1 MTGVVLELGTV
12 VCTVDS
18 GMVDCEMVGSATVD
32 VWLAAELG
40 VWEAGAVESALE
52 PLAAEQ

>member
-1 MTGVVLELGTV
+1 MTGVVVELGTV

-18 GMVDCEMVGSATVD
+18 GMVDCDMVGSASVD

-40 VWEAGAVESALE
+40 VWEAGAVESAPE